1 MALGDLFKS
10 KKEREKD
17 EQRIRRKAFREAE
30 NAVDTVRDR
39 VTKLKKERDKAWTE
53 ARAYLKDGQKA
64 AAQRSLQACRA
75 AEMMGAKLEMKRWVF
90 EQLLTKLELAK
101 TDQEF
106 TQSMSA
112 INTFVKID
120 PEAVADVMGEIEDK
134 LGDQVDTDKIWEK
147 MHDKEMEGVES
158 QMSDV
163 IPSVTDMMGQLQDE
177 VAEDIT
183 ADSPAKSKAKET
195 EAPAP
200 RAKKETE
207 GTLDSQIS
215 DARKRIREGLEG
227 EK

>member
-1 MALGDLFKS
+1 MNAGGDFFWHGGAKGLYIHGLVGHF
-10 KKEREKD
+10 
-17 EQRIRRKAFREAE
+17 A
-30 NAVDTVRDR
+30 
-39 VTKLKKERDKAWTE
+39 
-53 ARAYLKDGQKA
+53 G
-64 AAQRSLQACRA
+64 SLQSCRA

-112 INTFVKID
+112 INTVVKID

-134 LGDQVDTDKIWEK
+134 LGDQVDTDKVWEK
-147 MHDKEMEGVES
+147 MYGKEMEGVES
-158 QMSDV
+158 QMTDV
-163 IPSVTDMMGQLQDE
+163 VPSMSDMMGQLQDE

-183 ADSPAKSKAKET
+183 ADRPAKSKAKDP
-195 EAPAP
+195 EAPER
-200 RAKKETE
+200 RAKKDTE
-207 GTLDSQIS
+207 GSLDSQIS